1 MRKQDRPFADM
12 LPELYQQDEILD
24 TFLQVL
30 ECCHLDLEQWIEK
43 MPETL
48 YTDKAPSS
56 FLGFLGSL
64 AGLYNHWDQ
73 FSEKQMRGLLPD
85 AFWLHRWKGT
95 RLALEFL
102 LYRYLELLCGYP
114 VRFWITEP
122 DEKEAPSIQEGP
134 PLITVHIVS
143 DPHLE
148 SQGTRQRLEAA
159 VRDFV
164 PAAVSCQV
172 IYGEQGTLG
181 KAYLG
186 YSTHL

>member
-1 MRKQDRPFADM
+1 MGKQDRPFAEL

-24 TFLQVL
+24 AFLQVL

-64 AGLYNHWDQ
+64 VGLYNRWDQ
-73 FSEKQMRGLLPD
+73 FSEKQMRALLPD

-102 LYRYLELLCGYP
+102 LYRYLKLLCGDP
-114 VRFWITEP
+114 VRFWITES
-122 DEKEAPSIQEGP
+122 DQKEARSIQEGP

-143 DPHLE
+143 VPQLE
-148 SQGTRQRLEAA
+148 PQSIRQRLEAA

-172 IYGEQGTLG
+172 VYGEQGTLG
-181 KAYLG
+181 GAYLG
-186 YSTHL
+186 YSTRL

>member
-1 MRKQDRPFADM
+1 MGKQDRPFAEL

-24 TFLQVL
+24 AFLQVL

-64 AGLYNHWDQ
+64 VGLYNRWDQ
-73 FSEKQMRGLLPD
+73 FSEKQMRALLPD

-102 LYRYLELLCGYP
+102 LYRYLKLLCGDP
-114 VRFWITEP
+114 VRFWITES
-122 DEKEAPSIQEGP
+122 DQKEARSIQERP

-143 DPHLE
+143 VPQLE
-148 SQGTRQRLEAA
+148 PQSIRQRLEAA

-172 IYGEQGTLG
+172 VYGEQGTLG
-181 KAYLG
+181 GAYLG
-186 YSTHL
+186 YSTRL

>member
-1 MRKQDRPFADM
+1 MGKQDRPSAEL

-24 TFLQVL
+24 AFLQVL

-64 AGLYNHWDQ
+64 VGLYNRWDQ
-73 FSEKQMRGLLPD
+73 FSEKQMRALLPD

-102 LYRYLELLCGYP
+102 LYRYLKLLCGDP
-114 VRFWITEP
+114 VRFWITES
-122 DEKEAPSIQEGP
+122 DQKEARSIQEGP

-143 DPHLE
+143 VPQLE
-148 SQGTRQRLEAA
+148 PQSIRQRLEAA

-172 IYGEQGTLG
+172 VYGEQGTLG
-181 KAYLG
+181 GAYLG
-186 YSTHL
+186 YSTRL